1 MTKFTTSILSSN
13 ANSKREE
20 RYGIADEEMM
30 NAWLWTICLGY
41 VLTCQ
46 SNFTH
51 TGRQTQAHKHIYAKM
66 VAFIAMTEA
75 VWFVDFLAIKV
86 EKVPAC
92 LSILSHGFGHSR
104 HGVCLS
110 TAWRFLLEGCA
121 ASQG

>member
-1 MTKFTTSILSSN
+1 MLGCGQFVWAMFSHAKATS
-13 ANSKREE
+13 
-20 RYGIADEEMM
+20 
-30 NAWLWTICLGY
+30 
-41 VLTCQ
+41 
-46 SNFTH
+46 H
-51 TGRQTQAHKHIYAKM
+51 TLVDRHKHTNTYYAKM

-75 VWFVDFLAIKV
+75 VWFVDFLATKV